1 MKKNKLVLDAQYQY
15 FRSKIYIYIYYYNPI
30 NTYFFYFFTLSQ
42 LLFLFLFHLCLVNIK
57 TTSIGTS
64 KYFQHILSCSLPI
77 LLLSL
82 YAYSTSK
89 RRNRTKIL
97 YYHSYKTRRYFI
109 RLLSHNMLNLY
120 Q

>member
-1 MKKNKLVLDAQYQY
+1 MKKISWYWMHNINTLGVKY
-15 FRSKIYIYIYYYNPI
+15 IYIYILLQSYKH
-30 NTYFFYFFTLSQ
+30 FFFFFFTLSQ

-57 TTSIGTS
+57 TTSIGIT

-97 YYHSYKTRRYFI
+97 YYHSYKTKRYFI